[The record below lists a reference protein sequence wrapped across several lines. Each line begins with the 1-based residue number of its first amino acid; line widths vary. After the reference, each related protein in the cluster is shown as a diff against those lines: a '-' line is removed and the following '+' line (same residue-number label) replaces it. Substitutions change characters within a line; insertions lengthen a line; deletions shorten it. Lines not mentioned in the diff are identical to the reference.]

1 MVVVCRR
8 LPRTKLFLEKV
19 LTFYKLCGI
28 ISVQINKEMKL
39 MAKTFYVR
47 THAMTYYDNLI
58 RVDEEDMKEYQDEC
72 PNLTEEEIIKEMF
85 ADGTCEVID
94 VAPFDWGNDIVDTV
108 QKCDNTEDEE
118 NV

>member
-1 MVVVCRR
+1 
-8 LPRTKLFLEKV
+8 
-19 LTFYKLCGI
+19 
-28 ISVQINKEMKL
+28 

-47 THAMTYYDNLI
+47 THSMTYYDNLI

-72 PNLTEEEIIKEMF
+72 PDLTEEEIVKEMF

-94 VAPFDWGNDIVDTV
+94 VMPVDWDNEIVDTV
-108 QKCDNTEDEE
+108 QKCNDTEDEE

>member
-8 LPRTKLFLEKV
+8 LPRLKLFLEKV

-47 THAMTYYDNLI
+47 THTMTCYDNLI
-58 RVDEEDMKEYQDEC
+58 RVDEEDMKEYQNERPD
-72 PNLTEEEIIKEMF
+72 LTEKEIIAQMF
-85 ADGTCEVID
+85 ADGTCEVLD
-94 VAPFDWGNDIVDTV
+94 ATPTAWRDEVVDTV
-108 QKCDNTEDEE
+108 QEFNITEDEE

>member
-8 LPRTKLFLEKV
+8 LPRLKLFLEKV

-39 MAKTFYVR
+39 MAKTFCVR

-94 VAPFDWGNDIVDTV
+94 VVPFDWGNDIVDTV